1 MEIKQGRA
9 GRAIVSVA
17 VIAALLAT
25 SAEAAMLTNVE
36 GAVSVNRGDGFRPTE
51 GGSVVSG
58 DRIRTGMGSASVVY
72 ENGCSMR
79 IGPNQT
85 VAVLASPPACAG
97 ASIVGA
103 PNNGGEVATAGV
115 PPILLGG
122 LVVGGAVGLAVAL
135 SNNSSPHSP

>member
-1 MEIKQGRA
+1 MEIIKGR
-9 GRAIVSVA
+9 RAARAFVSVA
-17 VIAALLAT
+17 VVAALLAT

-36 GAVSVNRGDGFRPTE
+36 GAVSVNRGDGFRPTD
-51 GGSVVSG
+51 GGSVVPG

-79 IGPNQT
+79 VGPNQT
-85 VAVLASPPACAG
+85 VAVLAS
-97 ASIVGA
+97 A
-103 PNNGGEVATAGV
+103 PTCTGGLKDAEPQAPGF

-135 SNNSSPHSP
+135 TDNHNHSHSP